1 MARRIAELP
10 AGARITDYISLGVIS
25 KTFPQERVKQI
36 IADAGKASKR
46 QRDLPAHV
54 VLYYVIAL
62 ALYMRSSYRE
72 VLRCLLEGILWL
84 KGPESMIRVTGKSG
98 ISQARTRLGHE
109 AVKRVHDEIVAPIAT
124 PQTRGAWYRRWR
136 LVSIDGSSLDVA
148 DTQVNQTYFERPGSS
163 RGDAAFP
170 QLRLVALVENGSHVI
185 YASQIGGCR
194 TAENTLADKV
204 VEALTPGF
212 LCLADRNFFSF
223 ALWTKAQATGADLL
237 WRMKKNAVLPVEQRL
252 ADGSYLSRIYASPN
266 DRKKGIGGVLV
277 RVVEYRLE
285 GIDDTEDIYRL
296 ITTILDPALAPANEL
311 AALYHERWEI
321 ETAFDELKTHLKGAR
336 IILRSKTPELVL
348 QECYGLLMAH
358 FAIRGLMHEAAL
370 KDDVDPDCLS
380 FVHAVRVV
388 KRKLPVYITFPPG
401 GEEDISSIVSQ

>member
-1 MARRIAELP
+1 MARSVAELP
-10 AGARITDYISLGVIS
+10 AGVRITDYISLGVIS
-25 KTFPQERVKQI
+25 KTFPQEKVKQI
-36 IADAGKASKR
+36 IAEAGKDSKR

-72 VLRCLLEGILWL
+72 VLRCLLEGIQWL
-84 KGPESMIRVTGKSG
+84 KGPESMVRVTGKSG

-109 AVKRVHDEIVAPIAT
+109 AVKRVHDEIVTPIAT
-124 PQTRGAWYRRWR
+124 PQTRGAWYRHWR
-136 LVSIDGSSLDVA
+136 LVSIDGSTLDVA
-148 DTQVNQTYFERPGSS
+148 DTQANQTYFERPGSS

-204 VEALTPGF
+204 VEALTPGC

-252 ADGSYLSRIYASPN
+252 DDGSYLSRIYASPN
-266 DRKKGIGGVLV
+266 NRRKGTSGVCV

-285 GIDDTEDIYRL
+285 GVDDTEDIYRL

-370 KDDVDPDCLS
+370 KDNIDPDCLS

-388 KRKLPVYITFPPG
+388 KRKLPFYITFPPG
-401 GEEDISSIVSQ
+401 GEEGVS

>member
-1 MARRIAELP
+1 
-10 AGARITDYISLGVIS
+10 
-25 KTFPQERVKQI
+25 
-36 IADAGKASKR
+36 
-46 QRDLPAHV
+46 
-54 VLYYVIAL
+54 
-62 ALYMRSSYRE
+62 
-72 VLRCLLEGILWL
+72 
-84 KGPESMIRVTGKSG
+84 
-98 ISQARTRLGHE
+98 
-109 AVKRVHDEIVAPIAT
+109 
-124 PQTRGAWYRRWR
+124 
-136 LVSIDGSSLDVA
+136 
-148 DTQVNQTYFERPGSS
+148 
-163 RGDAAFP
+163 
-170 QLRLVALVENGSHVI
+170 VENGSHVL

-204 VEALTPGF
+204 VEVLMPGC

-237 WRMKKNAVLPVEQRL
+237 WRMKKNAVLPVEQRFD
-252 ADGSYLSRIYASPN
+252 DGSYLSRIYASPS
-266 DRKKGIGGVLV
+266 DRRKAHGGVSV
-277 RVVEYRLE
+277 RVVEYRLV
-285 GIDDTEDIYRL
+285 GVDDTEDIYRL

-370 KDDVDPDCLS
+370 KDDIDPDCLS

-401 GEEDISSIVSQ
+401 GEEAVS